1 MKQVAAGKAVYRE
14 RRGNYARHPPLST
27 RQILQ
32 KKAVFRQKIRKW
44 VYQVGVLRPVHSPA
58 RHSARLKRLVVLCG
72 LLALAACATRPA
84 PKSPP
89 LPPPPAAPAPIP
101 ATPAGPTSGE
111 PKFDAFLA
119 EVRTEALAQGI
130 TAENFASATAGLAP
144 LPAIAGM
151 NANQPE
157 FNKPVW
163 SYLDGAVSA
172 RRIADARFMLNR
184 YGDVLDKIAAQSGVA
199 KEILV
204 SVWGMESDYGA
215 DSGSFNLFA
224 ALATLAYDGPRAN
237 YARPEFL
244 AALQIYQQQ
253 HYAVGEMVG
262 SWAGAFGQTQ
272 FTPTSFLKYAA
283 DGDGDGRI
291 DLWRSPP
298 DALASAARLLSEQG
312 WTRGQGWGAEISL
325 PDGFAYE
332 DADLEND
339 RPVAEWSARGV
350 TLAGGGALPL
360 SDGSAAIYL
369 PAGARGPAF
378 LVFPNFRILLK
389 YNNAASYALAVSL
402 LADRMAG
409 AGPVKHDWPR
419 DERALSRSER
429 LQFQKDL
436 AILGFDAG
444 TPDGVLGR
452 KTRAA
457 LRQYQ
462 KTKSIAADG
471 FPTAMLLGTLEADAA
486 SRATPNSS
494 VPTEH

>member
-1 MKQVAAGKAVYRE
+1 M
-14 RRGNYARHPPLST
+14 
-27 RQILQ
+27 
-32 KKAVFRQKIRKW
+32 
-44 VYQVGVLRPVHSPA
+44 LRPARRPA
-58 RHSARLKRLVVLCG
+58 HIKTLAALCC
-72 LLALAACATRPA
+72 LLAMAGCATRPP
-84 PKSPP
+84 PKR
-89 LPPPPAAPAPIP
+89 LPPPPPTPATIPAPVVP
-101 ATPAGPTSGE
+101 VRPSSGDA
-111 PKFDAFLA
+111 KFDDFLA
-119 EVRTEALAQGI
+119 AARTEALAQGI
-130 TAENFASATAGLAP
+130 TAENFDSATAGIAP
-144 LPAIAGM
+144 LPTITTM

-157 FNKPVW
+157 FARPVW

-172 RRIADARFMLNR
+172 RRIKDAQFMLTR
-184 YGDVLDKIAAQSGVA
+184 YGEVLDRIAAQSGVP

-237 YARPEFL
+237 YAKPEFL
-244 AALQIYQQQ
+244 AALRIFQQQ
-253 HYAVGEMVG
+253 HYSLGEMVG

-272 FTPTSFLKYAA
+272 FTPTTFLKFAA

-312 WTRGQGWGAEISL
+312 WTRGQAWGTEVSL

-339 RPVAEWSARGV
+339 KPVSEWSARGV
-350 TLAGGGALPL
+350 KTVSGDALPSL
-360 SDGSAAIYL
+360 DGEAAIYL

-378 LVFPNFRILLK
+378 LIFSNFRMLLK

-402 LADRMAG
+402 LADRMMGSA
-409 AGPVKHDWPR
+409 PVRHDWPR
-419 DERALSRSER
+419 DERTLSRNER

-436 AILGFDAG
+436 QALGFDPGEA
-444 TPDGVLGR
+444 DGVLGR
-452 KTRAA
+452 RTRAA

-462 KTKSIAADG
+462 KSKSIAADG
-471 FPTAMLLGTLEADAA
+471 FPTATLLGMLEIDAA
-486 SRATPNSS
+486 ARASANSGG
-494 VPTEH
+494 VGLQDR